1 MFSSSFDSNIIFGR
15 NLLCRLLRN
24 IKSNEIV
31 NMTSVVILTTSD
43 DFGVLKDLER
53 EGESDICLLI

>member
-1 MFSSSFDSNIIFGR
+1 MFSSSLDSNIIFGR

-43 DFGVLKDLER
+43 DFSVLKDLER

>member
-1 MFSSSFDSNIIFGR
+1 M
-15 NLLCRLLRN
+15 LCRLLRN

-43 DFGVLKDLER
+43 DFSVLKDLER